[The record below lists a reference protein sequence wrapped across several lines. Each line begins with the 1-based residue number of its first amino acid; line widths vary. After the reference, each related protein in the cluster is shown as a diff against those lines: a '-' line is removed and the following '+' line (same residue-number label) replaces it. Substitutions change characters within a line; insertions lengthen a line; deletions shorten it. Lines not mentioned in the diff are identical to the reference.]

1 MGLAPFP
8 KLFHSVSS
16 IAKGVSPSYRI
27 IMSSS
32 DELACVYASLLL
44 LDDDIP
50 ITGEKINTILKAAN
64 VTVEPYWPGLFAKV
78 AAGLDLKSL
87 VSNVGAGVAAGG
99 GGAAPAADAA
109 APAEEKEEKK
119 EEPEEE
125 SDDDMGFSLFG

>member
-1 MGLAPFP
+1 MG
-8 KLFHSVSS
+8 LFHSVSS

-27 IMSSS
+27 IMSSN

-78 AAGLDLKSL
+78 ASGLDLKAI
-87 VSNVGAGVAAGG
+87 VSSVGSGVGSGGG
-99 GGAAPAADAA
+99 GGAAPAAAAA
-109 APAEEKEEKK
+109 APAAEAKKEEKEE
-119 EEPEEE
+119 EPEE
-125 SDDDMGFSLFG
+125 